1 MPIDSGRIEAA
12 VVELLR
18 AIGEDPARP
27 GLERTPRRIADAYA
41 ELFAGIDEDP
51 LVHLAESGDF
61 ADEHAAG
68 ELVLVRDIAF
78 RSTCEHHLLPFT
90 GVAHLAY
97 VPGARIVGLGKLAR
111 VVETLSSRPQL
122 QERLGE
128 QIADTLEQG
137 LDPRGVLVVLDAQH
151 GCVTARGTRQA
162 ASTTVTVA
170 SRGALADPVTRAG
183 VLALIGHG
191 ADADADPAAPAEVP

>member
-27 GLERTPRRIADAYA
+27 GLARTPQRIAASYA

-51 LVHLAESGDF
+51 LTHLAASTDF
-61 ADEHAAG
+61 ADEHSAG

-97 VPGARIVGLGKLAR
+97 VPNERIVGLGKLAR

-128 QIADTLEQG
+128 QIADTLEEG
-137 LDPRGVLVVLDAQH
+137 LAPRGVLVVLDAQH

-162 ASTTVTVA
+162 SSTTVTVA
-170 SRGALADPVTRAG
+170 SRGTLAEPANRAG
-183 VLALIGHG
+183 VLALIGRG
-191 ADADADPAAPAEVP
+191 ADAAEASEVL

>member
-1 MPIDSGRIEAA
+1 VPIDSGRIEAA

-27 GLERTPRRIADAYA
+27 GLARTPQRIAASYA

-51 LVHLAESGDF
+51 LTHLAASTDF
-61 ADEHAAG
+61 ADEHSAG

-97 VPGARIVGLGKLAR
+97 VPNERIVGLGKLAR

-128 QIADTLEQG
+128 QIADTLEEG
-137 LDPRGVLVVLDAQH
+137 LAPRGVLVVLDAQH

-162 ASTTVTVA
+162 SSTTVTVA
-170 SRGALADPVTRAG
+170 SRGTLAEPANRAG
-183 VLALIGHG
+183 VLALIGRG
-191 ADADADPAAPAEVP
+191 ADAAAASEVS

>member
-1 MPIDSGRIEAA
+1 VPIDSGRIEAA

-27 GLERTPRRIADAYA
+27 GLTRTPQRIAASYA

-51 LVHLAESGDF
+51 LTHLAASTDF
-61 ADEHAAG
+61 ADEHSAG

-97 VPGARIVGLGKLAR
+97 VPNERIVGLGKLAR

-128 QIADTLEQG
+128 QIADTLEEG
-137 LDPRGVLVVLDAQH
+137 LAPRGVLVVLDAQH

-162 ASTTVTVA
+162 SSTTVTVA
-170 SRGALADPVTRAG
+170 SRGTLAEPANRAG
-183 VLALIGHG
+183 VLALVGRG
-191 ADADADPAAPAEVP
+191 ADAAEASEVS

>member
-1 MPIDSGRIEAA
+1 VPIDSGRIEAA

-27 GLERTPRRIADAYA
+27 GLERTPQRIAASYA

-51 LVHLAESGDF
+51 LEHLAVSSDF
-61 ADEHAAG
+61 ADEHTAG

-97 VPGARIVGLGKLAR
+97 VPGERIVGLGKLAR

-137 LDPRGVLVVLDAQH
+137 LAPRGVLVVLDAQH

-162 ASTTVTVA
+162 SSTTVTVA
-170 SRGALADPVTRAG
+170 SRGTLAEPANRAG
-183 VLALIGHG
+183 VLALVGRG
-191 ADADADPAAPAEVP
+191 ADAAEASEVL

>member
-27 GLERTPRRIADAYA
+27 GLARTPQRIAASYA

-51 LVHLAESGDF
+51 LTHLAASTDF
-61 ADEHAAG
+61 ADEHSAG

-97 VPGARIVGLGKLAR
+97 VPNERIVGLGKLAR

-128 QIADTLEQG
+128 QIADTLEEG
-137 LDPRGVLVVLDAQH
+137 LAPRGVLVVLDAQH

-162 ASTTVTVA
+162 SSTTVTVA
-170 SRGALADPVTRAG
+170 SRGTLAEPANRAG
-183 VLALIGHG
+183 VLALVGRG
-191 ADADADPAAPAEVP
+191 ADAVEASEVS

>member
-1 MPIDSGRIEAA
+1 VPIDSGRIEAA

-27 GLERTPRRIADAYA
+27 GLARTPQRIAASYA

-51 LVHLAESGDF
+51 LTHLAASTDF
-61 ADEHAAG
+61 ADEHSAG

-97 VPGARIVGLGKLAR
+97 VPNERIVGLGKLAR

-128 QIADTLEQG
+128 QIADTLEEG
-137 LDPRGVLVVLDAQH
+137 LAPRGVLVVLDAQH

-162 ASTTVTVA
+162 SSTTVTVA
-170 SRGALADPVTRAG
+170 SRGTLAEPANRAG
-183 VLALIGHG
+183 VLALIGRG
-191 ADADADPAAPAEVP
+191 ADAAEASEVL

>member
-27 GLERTPRRIADAYA
+27 GLARTPQRIAASYA

-51 LVHLAESGDF
+51 LAHLAASTDF
-61 ADEHAAG
+61 ADEHSAG

-97 VPGARIVGLGKLAR
+97 VPNERIVGLGKLAR

-128 QIADTLEQG
+128 QIADTLEEG
-137 LDPRGVLVVLDAQH
+137 LAPRGVLVVLDARH

-162 ASTTVTVA
+162 SSTTVTVA
-170 SRGALADPVTRAG
+170 SRGTLAEPANRAG
-183 VLALIGHG
+183 VLALIGRG
-191 ADADADPAAPAEVP
+191 ADAAEASEVP